1 MALSL
6 LHLVAVILTAA
17 IVGNCQ
23 LQLQNTTFGECQP
36 EKANCRDC
44 YLELVRALLGRDDNV
59 FNLSRIFMPP
69 TFDQPS
75 FVTVKYRFY
84 TECINNNSNSSC
96 VDEVHTWFWAKSGAY
111 LLHPLITFE
120 FISLLFGN
128 AQPLYEEQVYVTLD
142 ASECYGVDADHMTLL
157 TQRVSSSRSF
167 SMHASCVRWIHVCVW
182 GEGGGGGGTGN
193 ITV

>member
-1 MALSL
+1 MALIFVTSTNIR
-6 LHLVAVILTAA
+6 VILLVV
-17 IVGNCQ
+17 IVTCINCQ
-23 LQLQNTTFGECQP
+23 ESKNHTFGECQP
-36 EKANCRDC
+36 EKASCREC
-44 YLELVRALLGRDDNV
+44 YLELVRALLGRDDNI

-84 TECINNNSNSSC
+84 NEC
-96 VDEVHTWFWAKSGAY
+96 VDEIHTWFWAKSGAY

-157 TQRVSSSRSF
+157 TQRVSGFCSF
-167 SMHASCVRWIHVCVW
+167 SICMLVECDVCMW
-182 GEGGGGGGTGN
+182 GGGGGRPGRW
-193 ITV
+193 